1 MTNNLIIGILAA
13 GKGTRMNSNIPKVL
27 HTINGMT
34 LIERVIQTAEK
45 LKPTKIIIIVG
56 FKKEL
61 IQKELKNYKVEY
73 AIQKN
78 QRGTGHAVKQ
88 CASKIINFSGN
99 ILILSGDVP
108 LITKETLEIL
118 VDAHI
123 KNKSVASL
131 ISAKVNNPKGYGRI
145 KRDNNNHFLSIV
157 EDKDATKKEQKIN
170 EINSGIYIFDTQS
183 LFSNLLLIGNDNSQ
197 NEYYLGDVFKFID
210 NKKISIIKIN
220 NYYEIAGI
228 NNKDQLKKLND

>member
-45 LKPTKIIIIVG
+45 LKPTKIIFIVG

-88 CASKIINFSGN
+88 CASKNINFSGN

-108 LITKETLEIL
+108 LITKETLDIL
-118 VDAHI
+118 FDAHI

-131 ISAKVNNPKGYGRI
+131 ISAIVNNPKGYGRI
-145 KRDNNNHFLSIV
+145 KRDNNNNFIRALTPYIAKMTNAIV
-157 EDKDATKKEQKIN
+157 GGDRIIYNRNIN
-170 EINSGIYIFDTQS
+170 I
-183 LFSNLLLIGNDNSQ
+183 
-197 NEYYLGDVFKFID
+197 
-210 NKKISIIKIN
+210 
-220 NYYEIAGI
+220 
-228 NNKDQLKKLND
+228 